1 MNFQQSGISDS
12 RDSELLPGWTE
23 GSPGGIATNRD
34 PATGGIID
42 RKIADGTWF
51 VVFHRDDLEVL
62 HDLPSRQAAFEAFAS
77 AMATPPQEPRR
88 D

>member
-12 RDSELLPGWTE
+12 RVSELPPGWTE

-34 PATGGIID
+34 PASGGIID
-42 RKIADGTWF
+42 RTIADGTWF

-62 HDLPSRQAAFEAFAS
+62 HDLPSRQAAFEAFAR
-77 AMATPPQEPRR
+77 AMATPQQDLRHE
-88 D
+88 